1 MLNTIRLPKQ
11 CTYIALA
18 VMMVFSACKS
28 EAQRTPQSQQD
39 SSRNSKK
46 TMEETIRPEYTA
58 HLTPKE
64 YDVIV
69 NKATDAPS
77 EGGYTNLFDEGEY
90 HCRACGALLYK
101 SDAKFKAH
109 CGWAAF
115 DTEVKG
121 AVKRISDN
129 SYGMVRTEIL
139 CTNCGGHLGHV
150 FEGEGYTA
158 TNTRHCVNT
167 SSLIFHPKNK
177 QTVYLGLGQFYTT
190 QAVFQK
196 LNGILYTETGV
207 VGAETPSLDI
217 SSIEAGKAKGIEVV
231 KVDFDPTKINLEK
244 LIKEYL
250 DAYSSING
258 SSNQSVPAFAPVII
272 TTTNEQAISVSKLLE
287 EYKKA
292 NPASMITTSMFSD
305 YTKAS
310 VEHQNVVRK
319 QSALRK

>member
-11 CTYIALA
+11 CTYIALS

-28 EAQRTPQSQQD
+28 EAQRSPQSKQD
-39 SSRNSKK
+39 SSHNSKK
-46 TMEETIRPEYTA
+46 TMEGTMRPEFTA

-64 YDVIV
+64 YDVLV
-69 NKATDAPS
+69 NKATDPPS

-101 SDAKFKAH
+101 SDSKFKAH

-121 AVKRISDN
+121 AVKRIADN

-167 SSLIFHPKNK
+167 SSLVFHPKNK
-177 QTVYLGLGQFYTT
+177 QTIYVGLGQFYNT
-190 QAVFQK
+190 QAIFQK
-196 LNGILYTETGV
+196 VNGVLYTETGV
-207 VGAETPSLDI
+207 AGAENSSLNI
-217 SSIEAGKAKGIEVV
+217 AELEAGKAKGIEVV
-231 KVDFDPTKINLEK
+231 KVEFDPTKISLEK
-244 LIKEYL
+244 LIAEYFN
-250 DAYSSING
+250 AYSSV
-258 SSNQSVPAFAPVII
+258 SSSLTQSIPAFAPII
-272 TTTNEQAISVSKLLE
+272 LTTTPEQSVTVSKLLE
-287 EYKKA
+287 EYKRTNA
-292 NPASMITTSMFSD
+292 TSTIATSMLSN
-305 YTKAS
+305 YTKAEL
-310 VEHQNVVRK
+310 EHQNVVRK